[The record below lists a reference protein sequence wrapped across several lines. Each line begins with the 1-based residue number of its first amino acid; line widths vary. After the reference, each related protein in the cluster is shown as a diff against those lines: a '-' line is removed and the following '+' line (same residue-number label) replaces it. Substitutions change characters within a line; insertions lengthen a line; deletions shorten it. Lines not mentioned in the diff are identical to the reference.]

1 MVRRGL
7 EDGTER
13 LRLQFRDAAQR
24 GQRDEYGGDKIED
37 TAASGAR
44 QMDRGVRNLLKN
56 KKVRTASRRTSA
68 GGGRIFFQCDRV
80 WPSADQDA
88 GIQALPCR
96 PGGRERPRPGG
107 GKPQR
112 GGSGLTPG
120 THICQD

>member
-56 KKVRTASRRTSA
+56 KKSPHSQPENQRR
-68 GGGRIFFQCDRV
+68 RR
-80 WPSADQDA
+80 AD
-88 GIQALPCR
+88 LFPM
-96 PGGRERPRPGG
+96 
-107 GKPQR
+107 
-112 GGSGLTPG
+112 
-120 THICQD
+120 